1 MKSHAYIFALLLSSL
16 VTLTGCKEETV
27 AMSPQ
32 AESVTADNQALA
44 KMYAEQTND
53 AILRANPLPTVKVN
67 AVEGEKQTIQLTQ
80 GLPNPPDFSKD

>member
-1 MKSHAYIFALLLSSL
+1 MLARCLMLVVLASSL
-16 VTLTGCKEETV
+16 IALTGCKEETV

-32 AESVTADNQALA
+32 AESVTAANQALA